1 MAESHRL
8 ENRYIP
14 YFSEKLCDF
23 DDILYAKADRIFDEN
38 YVTEAQNLKKIRC
51 RRMLHREKI
60 RF

>member
-23 DDILYAKADRIFDEN
+23 DDILYAKADWIFDEN
-38 YVTEAQNLKKIRC
+38 YVTEAENLKK
-51 RRMLHREKI
+51 
-60 RF
+60 